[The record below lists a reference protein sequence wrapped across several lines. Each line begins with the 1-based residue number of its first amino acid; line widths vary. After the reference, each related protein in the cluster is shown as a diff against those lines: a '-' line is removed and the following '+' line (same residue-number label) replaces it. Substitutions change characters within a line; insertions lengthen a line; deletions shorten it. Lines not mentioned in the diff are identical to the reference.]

1 MKKLIGSVAACAVLW
16 MGCGSSGTTSKAGGA
31 GDEMTTDYVCDCLAE
46 MGETLDDLNSQAESG
61 EVSFRDWMK
70 EMEASASEC
79 MSANQSAEA
88 GKKFVELQ
96 KDCPGYA
103 AFQAKVDKFREK
115 LADLKA
121 KADPPT
127 IIQDM
132 REIAPGGAQELLDK
146 LKNSNK

>member
-1 MKKLIGSVAACAVLW
+1 MKKLIGSVAAGAVLM
-16 MGCGSSGTTSKAGGA
+16 MGCGSSGTTSKAG

-46 MGETLDDLNSQAESG
+46 MGETLDNLNDQAETG
-61 EVSFRDWMK
+61 NVTFRDWMK

-79 MSANQSAEA
+79 MSANQSQEA

-103 AFQAKVDKFREK
+103 AFQEKVDKFREK

-121 KADPPT
+121 KAEPPT

-146 LKNSNK
+146 LKTGNK